1 MGGQCQNYHCIDAE
15 FANTWWVCHPRLAP
29 QTAGRELAFHA
40 LSSVI
45 PAETDAV
52 CFGILANVYGVIFV
66 SKSETACLT
75 DVRGAAFKVDFCL
88 KSEIENFQ
96 LLLS

>member
-1 MGGQCQNYHCIDAE
+1 MSELPLHRCLICKHVVVLSPKTCSSD
-15 FANTWWVCHPRLAP
+15 R
-29 QTAGRELAFHA
+29 GRELAFHA

>member
-1 MGGQCQNYHCIDAE
+1 MLNLQTHGGFVTQDLLL
-15 FANTWWVCHPRLAP
+15 RP
-29 QTAGRELAFHA
+29 QGRELAFHA

-45 PAETDAV
+45 PVETNAV
-52 CFGILANVYGVIFV
+52 CFGIFANVYGVIFA

-75 DVRGAAFKVDFCL
+75 DVRGAALKFDFCL